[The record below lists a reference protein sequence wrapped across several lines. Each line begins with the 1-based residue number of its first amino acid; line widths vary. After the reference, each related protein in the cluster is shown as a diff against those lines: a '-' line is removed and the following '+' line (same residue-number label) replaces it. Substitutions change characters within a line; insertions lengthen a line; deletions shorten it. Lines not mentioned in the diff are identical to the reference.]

1 MSERRAAGGDGVV
14 TVRTDVPTRGMGARA
29 FRGSVGR
36 RVLIGVAVI
45 YVGSLLLLPIV
56 TLATGAFA
64 EGIGKFGRAL
74 AHPNALHALFVTGV
88 MVVFAVA
95 LNAVFG
101 TLVAWVL
108 VRDRFPG
115 KKVLSALVDV
125 PFALSPVIAG
135 FVLIELFGTKGLLRS
150 ATDALGVQVAF
161 ALPGMVIATTFVSLP
176 FVIREVMPVLEEI
189 GTDQEKAAYTLG
201 ASALATFRRVT
212 LPSIRWGVFHGI
224 TLTAARSI
232 GEFGAVLVVS
242 GGVAGRTETATSFV
256 YRALEDRNDTG
267 AYGMALLLS
276 VASILLLF
284 AMDAV
289 KHRRAGAPG
298 GEARGGGQAR
308 DLAVSGTG
316 EKVAREVS
324 P

>member
-1 MSERRAAGGDGVV
+1 MPDDRRGPPPGRAERAILGRRRAGGAAGGGNKS
-14 TVRTDVPTRGMGARA
+14 
-29 FRGSVGR
+29 RGSMGR
-36 RVLIGVAVI
+36 RLLIGVAVS

-64 EGIGKFGRAL
+64 EGVSKFFRAL
-74 AHPNALHALFVTGV
+74 SHPHALHALWVTALL
-88 MVVFAVA
+88 VVFAVL

-115 KKVLSALVDV
+115 RKALSALVDV

-135 FVLIELFGTKGLLRS
+135 FVLIELFGAKGLLR
-150 ATDALGVQVAF
+150 AVTDAVGIQVAF
-161 ALPGMVIATTFVSLP
+161 ALPGMVLATTFVSLP

-189 GTDQEKAAYTLG
+189 GTDQEQAAYTLG
-201 ASALATFRRVT
+201 ASPLATFRRVT
-212 LPSIRWGVFHGI
+212 LPSIRWGLFYGV
-224 TLTAARSI
+224 TLTAARAI

-256 YRALEDRNDTG
+256 YRALEDRNETG
-267 AYGMALLLS
+267 AYAMALVLS
-276 VASILLLF
+276 VASIALLF

-289 KHRRAGAPG
+289 KQQRTSASPETVGGA
-298 GEARGGGQAR
+298 
-308 DLAVSGTG
+308 AVA
-316 EKVAREVS
+316 EEIR
-324 P
+324 

>member
-1 MSERRAAGGDGVV
+1 MPDRR
-14 TVRTDVPTRGMGARA
+14 RRR
-29 FRGSVGR
+29 RGSLAR
-36 RVLIGVAVI
+36 PLLIGAAAA
-45 YVGSLLLLPIV
+45 YVGALLFLP
-56 TLATGAFA
+56 LATLVAGAFG
-64 EGIGKFGRAL
+64 EGLGAFVRAIS
-74 AHPNALHALFVTGV
+74 HPAALHALWVTAI
-88 MVVFAVA
+88 MVVSAVA

-101 TLVAWVL
+101 TLVAMVL

-115 KKVLSALVDV
+115 RSALAAIVDV

-135 FVLIELFGTKGLLRS
+135 FVLIELFGTKGLLRP
-150 ATDALGVQVAF
+150 ALDAIGVQVAF
-161 ALPGMVIATTFVSLP
+161 ALPGMVLATTFVSLP

-201 ASALATFRRVT
+201 ASALVTFRRVT
-212 LPSIRWGVFHGI
+212 LPSLRWGLFYGI

-267 AYGMALLLS
+267 AYAMALVLS
-276 VASILLLF
+276 VASIVLLF
-284 AMDAV
+284 VMDAL
-289 KHRRAGAPG
+289 KHKRVGAGGEGGRAPG
-298 GEARGGGQAR
+298 RAA
-308 DLAVSGTG
+308 APSP
-316 EKVAREVS
+316 EVL